1 MDYIKGYFL
10 VSFILIF
17 ISYIAPNESYRK
29 YMKYFVGILMSV
41 MILKTILQIVNFE
54 VDNSYIARWKVF
66 EQEIDDY
73 QYENG
78 EVGWFEDFLREK
90 AEKD

>member
-1 MDYIKGYFL
+1 
-10 VSFILIF
+10 
-17 ISYIAPNESYRK
+17 
-29 YMKYFVGILMSV
+29 MSV

-66 EQEIDDY
+66 EQEINDY